1 MNIRGP
7 IIDPRGTTNT
17 ISRKLLY
24 FKFIFVCCFLF
35 DTQLCTSSNAVKL
48 KPYAFSFAMSNSWS
62 RQSKAFLRNLWAK
75 HQIIFYDYWQTF
87 SIFLTLPE
95 DIAEYG
101 NPPKPTLVLKKY
113 ILKYCDICWNI
124 HLSNIFD
131 KFGRMLNGLKFP
143 LISFL
148 HFLCKRGN
156 ICMF

>member
-62 RQSKAFLRNLWAK
+62 RQSKAFNKFVSKAPNILLLSTDLF
-75 HQIIFYDYWQTF
+75 HF
-87 SIFLTLPE
+87 SN
-95 DIAEYG
+95 IARRHCW
-101 NPPKPTLVLKKY
+101 VLKPFRNPHWYFENIFVKN
-113 ILKYCDICWNI
+113 CDICSDM
-124 HLSNIFD
+124 HFSSIFD
-131 KFGRMLNGLKFP
+131 KFGRVLTGL
-143 LISFL
+143 
-148 HFLCKRGN
+148 
-156 ICMF
+156 